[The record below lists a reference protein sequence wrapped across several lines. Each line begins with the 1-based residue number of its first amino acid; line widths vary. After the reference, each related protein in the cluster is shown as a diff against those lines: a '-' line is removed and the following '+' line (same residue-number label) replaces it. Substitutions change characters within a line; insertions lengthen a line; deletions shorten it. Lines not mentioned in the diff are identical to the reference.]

1 MIKISSFLA
10 KAFIVVILAF
20 SLPGAAH
27 AAKID
32 AEGAAHLKKV
42 FEDIIAYQKSASELT
57 KGNQV
62 LFQGDVAVEPAD
74 KYYAVTL
81 PHISIS
87 YADGSR
93 LELGIISINAVP
105 HDREGEWKM
114 TTALP
119 TPIIM
124 FDKSGKP
131 QLQCDIGSQLS
142 VGIWN
147 ERVDYFTK
155 LDARYQ
161 NVKIESTD
169 GKIKAML
176 PEIEILYDL
185 SEDEQGRWS
194 GPIQTVIRGAAV
206 DFPATGGAIA
216 MKEAKMAVRM
226 FSYIPQAVKD
236 YKEKLMAMAEAG
248 SDGKVSQQHV
258 AGIYNMVTELLSSAG
273 DGFTAQYE
281 VTGLDVKHPAAK
293 KDSGAQPDAT
303 AATPLET
310 LHFDKLSMGF
320 DLTGF
325 LKSQVKM
332 ALRFGF
338 EGYRPPLTDRE
349 STRRITPTRARLDV
363 EFNNIPFQK
372 IVALGGDSIAAKP
385 GEDPTR
391 MTSLAMQLPALLSE
405 SGTTID
411 FANNHFGNDVYNIT
425 TDGKIKADN
434 AAVNKVTADIQLR
447 ATGLDQ
453 LKADLAEEGD
463 DPLNEKAAEFQK
475 IAAQIQILQVMSEK
489 KTDDKGNPL
498 HVLNFVMNQKGE
510 MLVNNQ
516 DIKMLFGA
524 GPAGREKPSTEPEA
538 AQPEA
543 APPAEGT
550 AP

>member
-1 MIKISSFLA
+1 MTRLSPMIHIRSFLA
-10 KAFIVVILAF
+10 KAIIVFILAF
-20 SLPGAAH
+20 SLPEAAH

-42 FEDIIAYQKSASELT
+42 FEDIITYQKSASELT
-57 KGNQV
+57 KENRV
-62 LFQGDVAVEPAD
+62 LFQGDVVVEPAD

-81 PHISIS
+81 PHISFL
-87 YADGSR
+87 YPDGGR

-119 TPIIM
+119 TPIIL

-131 QLQCDIGSQLS
+131 QIQCDIGSQLS

-169 GKIKAML
+169 GKIKAAV

-194 GPIQTVIRGAAV
+194 GPIQTVMRGASI
-206 DFPATGGAIA
+206 DFPVTGGAIA
-216 MKEAKMAVRM
+216 MKEAKMTVKM

-236 YKEKLMAMAEAG
+236 YKEKLVAMAEAG

-293 KDSGAQPDAT
+293 KDSGAQPAET
-303 AATPLET
+303 ALET
-310 LHFDKLSMGF
+310 LHFDKLSAGF

-338 EGYRPPLTDRE
+338 EGYKPPLTNRE
-349 STRRITPTRARLDV
+349 STRRITPTKARLDI

-411 FANNHFGNDVYNIT
+411 FTNNHFGNDVYNIT

-498 HVLNFVMNQKGE
+498 HVLNFVMDQTGA

-516 DIKMLFGA
+516 DIRMLFGA
-524 GPAGREKPSTEPEA
+524 GPTGREKPPQASEP
-538 AQPEA
+538 
-543 APPAEGT
+543 APLAEGT